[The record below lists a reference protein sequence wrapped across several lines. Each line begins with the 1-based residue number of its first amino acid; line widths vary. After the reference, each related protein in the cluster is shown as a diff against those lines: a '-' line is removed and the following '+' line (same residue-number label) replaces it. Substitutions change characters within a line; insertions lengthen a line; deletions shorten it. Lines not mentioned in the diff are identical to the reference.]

1 MANKPALTG
10 LEAIKFMEQGGV
22 IVEKDSSNP
31 NVLRIENGVMWVK
44 NSKLLNGNWII
55 NTNFDLSLEYE
66 EYVEPKVLT
75 GWERASNK
83 HDEYFCIGHCGD
95 IRPYSDDFL
104 GYDRTIYNIANYF
117 STKEKAEEINFKQ
130 TLFRRLQRFSDENG
144 GNEIDWKIDRQAKW
158 CIEYNNDNGEIVIV
172 PFHSI
177 MQFGQVYFTSHEVA
191 EQAIQLFHD
200 DLIKYFTTHD

>member
-1 MANKPALTG
+1 MNG
-10 LEAIKFMEQGGV
+10 IEAIKHMEQGGMV
-22 IVEKDSSNP
+22 YRIYEDGIVCYRMKLGIVQTKVGATWTVAAVF
-31 NVLRIENGVMWVK
+31 NVLDW
-44 NSKLLNGNWII
+44 
-55 NTNFDLSLEYE
+55 YE
-66 EYVEPKVLT
+66 EYTEPELT
-75 GWERASNK
+75 GWERVK
-83 HDEYFCIGHCGD
+83 KDEINYYIDIDGLIEGD
-95 IRPYSDDFL
+95 LEIFDNVDNRCF
-104 GYDRTIYNIANYF
+104 NIANYF

-144 GNEIDWKIDRQAKW
+144 GNEIDWKIDKAKW

-172 PFHSI
+172 PFYSI

>member
-1 MANKPALTG
+1 MNG
-10 LEAIKFMEQGGV
+10 IEAIKHMEQGGMV
-22 IVEKDSSNP
+22 YRIFEDGIVCYRMKLGVVQTKVGATWTVATAF
-31 NVLRIENGVMWVK
+31 NVLDW
-44 NSKLLNGNWII
+44 
-55 NTNFDLSLEYE
+55 YE
-66 EYVEPKVLT
+66 EYTEPKLT
-75 GWERASNK
+75 GWERVK
-83 HDEYFCIGHCGD
+83 KDEINYYIDIDGLIEGD
-95 IRPYSDDFL
+95 LEIFGNVDNRCF
-104 GYDRTIYNIANYF
+104 NVANYF
-117 STKEKAEEINFKQ
+117 STKEKAEEISFKQ

-172 PFHSI
+172 PFYSI

>member
-1 MANKPALTG
+1 MNG
-10 LEAIKFMEQGGV
+10 IEAIKHMEQGGMV
-22 IVEKDSSNP
+22 YRIFEDGIVCYRMKLGIVQTKVGATWTVATVF
-31 NVLRIENGVMWVK
+31 NVLDW
-44 NSKLLNGNWII
+44 
-55 NTNFDLSLEYE
+55 YE
-66 EYVEPKVLT
+66 EYTEPELT
-75 GWERASNK
+75 GWERVK
-83 HDEYFCIGHCGD
+83 KDEISYYIDIDGLIEGD
-95 IRPYSDDFL
+95 LEIFDSVDNRCF
-104 GYDRTIYNIANYF
+104 NAANYF

>member
-1 MANKPALTG
+1 MNG
-10 LEAIKFMEQGGV
+10 IEAIKHMEQGGMV
-22 IVEKDSSNP
+22 YRIFEDGIVCYRMKLGIVQTKVGATWTVATVF
-31 NVLRIENGVMWVK
+31 NVLDW
-44 NSKLLNGNWII
+44 
-55 NTNFDLSLEYE
+55 YE
-66 EYVEPKVLT
+66 EYTEPELT
-75 GWERASNK
+75 GWERVK
-83 HDEYFCIGHCGD
+83 KDEISYYIDIDGLIEGD
-95 IRPYSDDFL
+95 LEIFDSVDNRCFN
-104 GYDRTIYNIANYF
+104 TANYF

-158 CIEYNNDNGEIVIV
+158 CIEYNNDNGEVVIV

-177 MQFGQVYFTSHEVA
+177 MQFGQVYFTSYEVA

>member
-1 MANKPALTG
+1 MNG
-10 LEAIKFMEQGGV
+10 IEAIKHMEQGGMV
-22 IVEKDSSNP
+22 YRIFEDGIVCYRMKLGVVQTKVGATWTVATVF
-31 NVLRIENGVMWVK
+31 NVLDW
-44 NSKLLNGNWII
+44 
-55 NTNFDLSLEYE
+55 YE
-66 EYVEPKVLT
+66 EYTEPELT
-75 GWERASNK
+75 GWERVK
-83 HDEYFCIGHCGD
+83 KDEISYYIDIDGLIEGD
-95 IRPYSDDFL
+95 LEIFDSVDNRCF
-104 GYDRTIYNIANYF
+104 NVANYF

-172 PFHSI
+172 PFYSI

>member
-1 MANKPALTG
+1 MNG
-10 LEAIKFMEQGGV
+10 IEAIKHMEQGGMV
-22 IVEKDSSNP
+22 YRIYEDGIVCYRMKLGMVQTKVGATWTVATEF
-31 NVLRIENGVMWVK
+31 NVLDW
-44 NSKLLNGNWII
+44 
-55 NTNFDLSLEYE
+55 YE
-66 EYVEPKVLT
+66 EYIEPELT
-75 GWERASNK
+75 GWERVK
-83 HDEYFCIGHCGD
+83 KDEINYYIDIDGLIEGD
-95 IRPYSDDFL
+95 LEIFDGVD
-104 GYDRTIYNIANYF
+104 NICFNVANYF

-172 PFHSI
+172 PFYSI

>member
-1 MANKPALTG
+1 MNG
-10 LEAIKFMEQGGV
+10 IEAIKHMEQGGMV
-22 IVEKDSSNP
+22 YRIFEDGIVCYRMKLGIVQTKVGATWTVATVF
-31 NVLRIENGVMWVK
+31 NVLDW
-44 NSKLLNGNWII
+44 
-55 NTNFDLSLEYE
+55 YE
-66 EYVEPKVLT
+66 EYTEPELT
-75 GWERASNK
+75 GWERVK
-83 HDEYFCIGHCGD
+83 KDEISYYIDIDGLIEGD
-95 IRPYSDDFL
+95 LEIFDSVDNRCF
-104 GYDRTIYNIANYF
+104 NAANYF

-130 TLFRRLQRFSDENG
+130 TLFRKLQRFSDENG

>member
-1 MANKPALTG
+1 MNG
-10 LEAIKFMEQGGV
+10 IEAIKHMEQGGMV
-22 IVEKDSSNP
+22 YRIYEDGIVCYRMKLGIVQTKVGATWTVATVF
-31 NVLRIENGVMWVK
+31 NVLDW
-44 NSKLLNGNWII
+44 
-55 NTNFDLSLEYE
+55 YE
-66 EYVEPKVLT
+66 EYTEPELT
-75 GWERASNK
+75 GWERVK
-83 HDEYFCIGHCGD
+83 KDEISYYIDIDGLIEGD
-95 IRPYSDDFL
+95 LEIFDSVDNRCF
-104 GYDRTIYNIANYF
+104 NAANYF
-117 STKEKAEEINFKQ
+117 STKEKSQEINFKQ
-130 TLFRRLQRFSDENG
+130 TLFRKLQRFSDENG